1 MKAQKYK
8 FKGSTYHLKK
18 SWDYNYDHGPKFKG
32 PYPPLPKEKKWFF
45 LGYPVISPLG
55 IAAGPLPNAKWLI
68 PYAKLGFGSLIQ
80 KTVRS
85 SAHPCHPYPNIL
97 EVKVNG
103 KLDLESTKPLIGSK
117 NITSNL
123 QKLSITNSFGNPCR
137 EPKLWAE
144 ETTKTRKLIKTGQ
157 VFGVSVYGTAE
168 ENTSL
173 NQLAQD
179 YAKTASMAKKAG
191 AMFIEANLACPN
203 VKGSENPN
211 LYKDAKAVRAIV
223 LSIKSKIG
231 KTPLALKIGYFEKYQ
246 DLLQV
251 FSGIKGK
258 FEGVSAINT
267 ISKKVVDKNG
277 KQILPGRDVSGVCGF
292 AIKDYGIKTVK
303 NLAKARKYL
312 NHKFEI
318 IGVGGV
324 MTPKDVVDYL
334 KAGADHVHS
343 ATAIM
348 WNPYLA
354 YELSN
359 NLQNNDGK
367 TKSR

>member
-1 MKAQKYK
+1 MNKYK
-8 FKGSTYHLKK
+8 FFGCTYHLNK

-32 PYPPLPKEKKWFF
+32 PYPPLPKEKKWSF

-55 IAAGPLPNAKWLI
+55 VAAGPLPNAKWLI
-68 PYAKLGFGSLIQ
+68 PYVKLGFGSLVQ

-85 SAHPCHPYPNIL
+85 SNHPCHPYPNIL
-97 EVKVNG
+97 GVKVTG
-103 KLDLESTKPLIGSK
+103 KLDLKSAKPLIASK

-123 QKLSITNSFGNPCR
+123 QTLSITNSFGNPCR
-137 EPKLWAE
+137 DPKLWTT
-144 ETTKTRKLIKTGQ
+144 ETAKAKKVIKSGQ
-157 VFGVSVYGTAE
+157 VLGVSVYGTAE
-168 ENTSL
+168 ENATL

-179 YAKTASMAKKAG
+179 YAKTALLAKAAG

-211 LYKDAKAVRAIV
+211 LYKDPKAVKAIV
-223 LSIKSKIG
+223 LAIKSKIG
-231 KTPLALKIGYFEKYQ
+231 KTPLVLKIGYFEKYQ
-246 DLLQV
+246 DLLKV
-251 FSGIKGK
+251 LKPITNS

-267 ISKKVVDKNG
+267 ISKKVIDKNG

-292 AIKDYGIKTVK
+292 AIKDYGIKTVE
-303 NLAKARKYL
+303 NLKKARKEL
-312 NHKFEI
+312 KTNFEI

-324 MTPKDVVDYL
+324 MTPQDVVTYL
-334 KAGADHVHS
+334 QAGADHVHS

-354 YELSN
+354 HQ
-359 NLQNNDGK
+359 LQSKLQLGSPRDKSK
-367 TKSR
+367 TE